1 MIVVDKLYKLL
12 CTIVVVCMALMTAM
26 VFTNTV
32 LRYLSDTS
40 IIASEELSR
49 FLFMWMIFC
58 GCILA
63 VADDIH
69 IKVDLVTRRLP
80 VLVQKALK
88 VVVELLMIV
97 ICVIL
102 AIGGWVQTAINFQ
115 NYAPATNI
123 PLAYVY
129 VSVFISGA
137 AMAAISLTRVVK
149 IFMPEKAGEAA
160 Q

>member
-1 MIVVDKLYKLL
+1 MIVDKLYKLL
-12 CTIVVVCMALMTAM
+12 CLIVVVCMTLMTAM

-32 LRYLSDTS
+32 LRYATNTS
-40 IIASEELSR
+40 IISSEELSR
-49 FLFMWMIFC
+49 FLFVWMIFC

-80 VLVQKALK
+80 ASAQKALN
-88 VVVELLMIV
+88 VIVYVLMIV

-102 AIGGWVQTAINFQ
+102 AIGGYVQTAINFK
-115 NYAPATNI
+115 NYAPTTNI
-123 PLAYVY
+123 PLSYVY
-129 VSVFISGA
+129 VSVLISGA
-137 AMAAISLTRVVK
+137 AMTAIYVVRLVK
-149 IFMPEKAGEAA
+149 ILIPGKKEEGV